1 MEIVT
6 TEIRKMIKFENLK
19 ESIEF
24 LKNYKKNKEIEFI
37 FYEFDEYYA
46 EYYASYESSC
56 ISIQIKNVRKI
67 KKMLSTF
74 EHFRAKIPKNIILI
88 IYNEEIVIRDD
99 DIIIKN
105 GDILEVT
112 KVNLSN
118 KNIKELEN
126 YFKKNNKKI
135 KKMKIRSWNRRNFF
149 IE

>member
-6 TEIRKMIKFENLK
+6 TEIRKLKKFENLK
-19 ESIEF
+19 KSIEF
-24 LKNYKKNKEIEFI
+24 LKNYKSNKEIEFI

-74 EHFRAKIPKNIILI
+74 EHFRGKIPKNIKLM
-88 IYNEEIVIRDD
+88 IYNEEI
-99 DIIIKN
+99 IICD

-126 YFKKNNKKI
+126 YFEKNNKKI
-135 KKMKIRSWNRRNFF
+135 KKMKIRSWNRKYFF

>member
-1 MEIVT
+1 MEIVTTEIRKLRAET

-46 EYYASYESSC
+46 SYENSC
-56 ISIQIKNVRKI
+56 IAIQIKNVRKI

-74 EHFRAKIPKNIILI
+74 EHFREKIPKNIKLM
-88 IYNEEIVIRDD
+88 IYNEEI
-99 DIIIKN
+99 IICD

-135 KKMKIRSWNRRNFF
+135 KKMKIRSWNRRYFF

>member
-1 MEIVT
+1 MEIVTTEIRKLKAET

-46 EYYASYESSC
+46 SYENSC
-56 ISIQIKNVRKI
+56 LEIQIKNVRKI

-74 EHFRAKIPKNIILI
+74 EHFRGKIPKNIKLM
-88 IYNEEIVIRDD
+88 IYNEEI
-99 DIIIKN
+99 IICD
-105 GDILEVT
+105 GDILNVI

-135 KKMKIRSWNRRNFF
+135 KKMKIRSWNRRYFF

>member
-1 MEIVT
+1 M
-6 TEIRKMIKFENLK
+6 KKFKNLK

-24 LKNYKKNKEIEFI
+24 LKNYKSNKKIEFI
-37 FYEFDEYYA
+37 FKEFEEYYA
-46 EYYASYESSC
+46 YYRNPY
-56 ISIQIKNVRKI
+56 ISIEIKNVRKI

-74 EHFRAKIPKNIILI
+74 EHFRKKIPKNIMLL
-88 IYNEEIVIRDD
+88 IYNEEI
-99 DIIIKN
+99 IICED
-105 GDILEVT
+105 DILEVT

-126 YFKKNNKKI
+126 YFEKNNKKI

>member
-37 FYEFDEYYA
+37 FYEFAEYYA
-46 EYYASYESSC
+46 EYYASYESSS

-74 EHFRAKIPKNIILI
+74 EHFRRKIPKNIKLI
-88 IYNEEIVIRDD
+88 IYNEEI
-99 DIIIKN
+99 IICD

-126 YFKKNNKKI
+126 YFEKNNKKI
-135 KKMKIRSWNRRNFF
+135 KKMKIRSWNRKYFF
-149 IE
+149 LE

>member
-46 EYYASYESSC
+46 TYKNSY
-56 ISIQIKNVRKI
+56 ISIEIKNVKKI

-126 YFKKNNKKI
+126 YFEKNNKKI
-135 KKMKIRSWNRRNFF
+135 KKMKIRSWNRKYFF